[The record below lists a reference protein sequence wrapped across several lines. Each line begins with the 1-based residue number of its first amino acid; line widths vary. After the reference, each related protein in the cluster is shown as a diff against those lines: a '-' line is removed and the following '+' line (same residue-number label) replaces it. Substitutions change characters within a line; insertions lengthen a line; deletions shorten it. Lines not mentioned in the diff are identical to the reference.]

1 MTAKERF
8 ELELATG
15 QYEFLQTNPRLGKNL
30 MFLVAGGSYA
40 YGTQREGTTSDLD
53 VRGCSLMLPSD
64 LIGRTNFENYVDN
77 QTDTTIY
84 GFNKFIQLAQDGNP
98 NVLEILGVRPE
109 DRFYVS
115 PVGQE
120 VFDNVDMFLSKHIA
134 VKVNGFAT
142 SQLRKIQSITARN
155 GDEKTQG
162 EYMLDAANRKI
173 EDFNGRYP
181 TLVENSDM
189 KLSLEYINGEWKI
202 VCTGNFWEVPLNE
215 MKGAYDDL
223 MNLFKS
229 FHKFTGDNS
238 KPTDEKL
245 NKHAYHLVRLLTM
258 GKEILEEGV
267 IRTYREKEHDI
278 LMGMRD
284 GKYMVDG
291 KFAKE
296 FYDYIDHLEAEFELA
311 RQRSELPNK
320 PDSKRIDQFVE
331 SVNRRVINEEL

>member
-8 ELELATG
+8 EIELATG
-15 QYEFLQTNPRLGKNL
+15 NYEFLQTNPRLGKNL

-40 YGTQREGTTSDLD
+40 YGTQIEGISDKDL
-53 VRGCSLMLPSD
+53 RGCSLQLPSD

-120 VFDNVDMFLSKHIA
+120 VFDNVNMFLSKHIA

-162 EYMLDAANRKI
+162 EYMLDATNKKI
-173 EDFNGRYP
+173 ADFNGRYP
-181 TLVENSDM
+181 TLIENSDM
-189 KLSLEYINGEWKI
+189 KLSLECIDGEWKI
-202 VCTGNFWEVPLNE
+202 VCTGNFWKVPLTE
-215 MKGAYDDL
+215 MKGAYDDF

-229 FHKFTGDNS
+229 FHRFTGDNS

-258 GKEILEEGV
+258 GKEILDEGV

-278 LMGMRD
+278 LMDMRD

-291 KFAKE
+291 KFTKE
-296 FYDYIDHLEAEFELA
+296 FYDYIDHLEAEFKLA

-331 SVNRRVINEEL
+331 SVNRRVVNGEL

>member
-1 MTAKERF
+1 MNSK
-8 ELELATG
+8 
-15 QYEFLQTNPRLGKNL
+15 FLLDTKYSFLSTHPRLGNNI

-40 YGTQREGTTSDLD
+40 YGTQIEGISDKDL
-53 VRGCSLMLPSD
+53 RGCSLQLPSD

-155 GDEKTQG
+155 GNEKTQG

-189 KLSLEYINGEWKI
+189 NLSLECIDGEWKI
-202 VCTGNFWEVPLNE
+202 VCTGNFWEVPLAE

-258 GKEILEEGV
+258 GKEILDEGV

-278 LMGMRD
+278 LMDMRD

-291 KFAKE
+291 KFTKE
-296 FYDYIDHLEAEFELA
+296 FYDYIDHLEAEFEAA

-320 PDSKRIDQFVE
+320 PDGKRIDQFVE
-331 SVNRRVINEEL
+331 SVNRRVVYGEM